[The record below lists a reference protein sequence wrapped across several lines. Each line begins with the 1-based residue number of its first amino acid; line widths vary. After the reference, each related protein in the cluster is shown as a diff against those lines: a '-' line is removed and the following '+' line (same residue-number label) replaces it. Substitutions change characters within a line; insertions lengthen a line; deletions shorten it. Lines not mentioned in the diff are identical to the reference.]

1 MTVRF
6 DGAPIGAGE
15 LAVVVAFA
23 LGTPTPN
30 SGYMQAGS
38 DMTVEAA
45 IYGFLDLAASF
56 APQFYCE
63 WNGDSIGGTFSTPA
77 TLLPAEDARQNP
89 LTITLTILG
98 GGEGV
103 SWSLEYHAGQTW
115 QTVVGGGGGASYTG
129 AGQYQDSSPCAENV
143 GVLQTVAEGFLTDP
157 RQAALVDWAATT
169 CADALGL
176 LNKYGLACEVRP
188 HHCMLQ
194 AS

>member
-1 MTVRF
+1 MCSKWQCLQIVNF
-6 DGAPIGAGE
+6 HEDF
-15 LAVVVAFA
+15 AV
-23 LGTPTPN
+23 
-30 SGYMQAGS
+30 
-38 DMTVEAA
+38 
-45 IYGFLDLAASF
+45 
-56 APQFYCE
+56 
-63 WNGDSIGGTFSTPA
+63 
-77 TLLPAEDARQNP
+77 
-89 LTITLTILG
+89 
-98 GGEGV
+98 GV
-103 SWSLEYHAGQTW
+103 SSLHTRTLRSSADAGQTW

-157 RQAALVDWAATT
+157 RQAALVDWGATT